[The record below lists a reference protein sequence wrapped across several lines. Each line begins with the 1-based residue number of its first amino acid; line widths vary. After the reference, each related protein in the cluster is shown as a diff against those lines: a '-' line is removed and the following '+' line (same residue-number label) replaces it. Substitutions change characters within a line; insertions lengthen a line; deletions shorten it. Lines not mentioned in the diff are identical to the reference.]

1 MQRHVVV
8 VREGQ
13 KLKPCVTI
21 VDAAHYE
28 IIMPTEYNYYVRIIA
43 RDGKHLKLPLTRRR
57 LVPSVFELY
66 ECMAPTYT
74 GREFDLL
81 TRRSNRMAG
90 HQSEPENI
98 QGS

>member
-66 ECMAPTYT
+66 GADHC
-74 GREFDLL
+74 
-81 TRRSNRMAG
+81 S
-90 HQSEPENI
+90 
-98 QGS
+98 